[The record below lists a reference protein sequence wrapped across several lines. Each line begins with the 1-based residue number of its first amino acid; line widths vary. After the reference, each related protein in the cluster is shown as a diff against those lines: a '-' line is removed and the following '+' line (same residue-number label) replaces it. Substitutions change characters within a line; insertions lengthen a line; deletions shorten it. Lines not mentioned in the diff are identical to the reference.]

1 MYKFL
6 IVDDEPAIREVLKF
20 FLEDKGFEVFL
31 ANDAH
36 EALSIFRDKSPEVV
50 FLDLLLP
57 GGKTGKDILQEIR
70 ETSTRTVVI
79 IITGFSVED
88 TLDTMGHLSIQ
99 HILRKPFRLQ
109 HVEKNVLPQIEEMLA
124 GRQGL
129 TDFPQPGANLEL

>member
-1 MYKFL
+1 MYKLL
-6 IVDDEPAIREVLKF
+6 IVDDEPAIRDVLKF

-57 GGKTGKDILQEIR
+57 GGKTGVDILQEIR
-70 ETSTRTVVI
+70 KSSPRTVVI
-79 IITGFSVED
+79 IITGFSIED
-88 TLDTMGHLSIQ
+88 TLATMGHLNIQ

-109 HVEKNVLPQIEEMLA
+109 HVEENILPRIEEMLT
-124 GRQGL
+124 GRQG
-129 TDFPQPGANLEL
+129 F

>member
-6 IVDDEPAIREVLKF
+6 IVDDEPAIRDVLKF

-36 EALSIFRDKSPEVV
+36 EALSIFRDKSPDVV

-70 ETSTRTVVI
+70 KSEPSDGGDYYHRLLGRGYPDHYGPLKYPAYPQKAI
-79 IITGFSVED
+79 
-88 TLDTMGHLSIQ
+88 SIAA
-99 HILRKPFRLQ
+99 R
-109 HVEKNVLPQIEEMLA
+109 
-124 GRQGL
+124 
-129 TDFPQPGANLEL
+129 

>member
-6 IVDDEPAIREVLKF
+6 IVDDEPAIREVLKV

-36 EALSIFRDKSPEVV
+36 EALSIFRDKSPDVV

-70 ETSTRTVVI
+70 KSNPLTVVI

-88 TLDTMGHLSIQ
+88 TLATMGHLSIQ

-109 HVEKNVLPQIEEMLA
+109 HVEKKILPQIEEMLSRPA
-124 GRQGL
+124 AP
-129 TDFPQPGANLEL
+129 T